1 MSLDNLFLTFH
12 IIHVNID
19 NRTGKYKSLLWL
31 AALSA
36 CSAYAILIFTWHG
49 HTSPLASLAIFP
61 SGFGTGIA
69 AAATFVVL
77 TAYLPHND
85 VAIATGGLYLLT
97 SIGMILGLSLSSSLQ
112 RGMLRSLLAARGVKP
127 QDIQHVLDDVLYVRS
142 LKGNLKEH
150 VIQGYIESLEYSHG
164 EKKLTRQL

>member
-1 MSLDNLFLTFH
+1 MLFSAPLNKVFVTFY
-12 IIHVNID
+12 IVEVNVD

-36 CSAYAILIFTWHG
+36 CSAYAILIFAWHG
-49 HTSPLASLAIFP
+49 HTSPLASLDIFP

-69 AAATFVVL
+69 GAATFVVL

-85 VAIATGGLYLLT
+85 VAIATGGMYLLA

-112 RGMLRSLLAARGVKP
+112 RGMLRSLLATRGVKP
-127 QDIQHVLDDVLYVRS
+127 EIVQHVLDDVLYVRG
-142 LKGNLKEH
+142 LKGALKEH
-150 VIQGYIESLEYSHG
+150 VIQGYVESLEYSHG
-164 EKKLTRQL
+164 ERKP